1 MRGHCFV
8 NGVEKH
14 VKCAY
19 VGVNGKAQYIM
30 KPPGV
35 IKYGGNIEP
44 LTDHK
49 RQISASINDSYT
61 IFASGYI
68 PKSKNDSAFTS
79 GITKLKTADAYDNKY
94 YTKTKCSDISN
105 TWRYQMVG
113 LKLSKYA
120 LFIGGC
126 TGGSATETK
135 YMDAYDDSLV
145 HTASSTFL
153 TYKTYISSMSRGSS
167 PVINDT
173 YAIIPA
179 QSSSQKSIDNK
190 HMMGIDTNLTVSNLK
205 DRPITIKVACAGHV
219 KDYALFGCGHE
230 YSDRTS
236 VNKKSMIAYNTSLTQ
251 MILPD
256 MNYSYYSGTMSAN
269 AGDSIIFFGDTLSGN
284 TAPIDAYNNNLTK
297 MSIAPPDYYKNKNDF
312 VRAYISGTIKNHAF
326 FGGSNV
332 SYKIGYTS
340 TIYDENLIKLSG
352 PTVDTWT
359 GNYTNSI
366 SNNIHLMVAGGTI
379 DESPYAANTVSSYI
393 MSDGYIP

>member
-30 KPPGV
+30 KPPGI

-49 RQISASINDSYT
+49 RDTSASINESYT
-61 IFASGYI
+61 IFASGFI
-68 PKSKNDSAFTS
+68 PKSKNDSSFTS

-105 TWRYQMVG
+105 TWRYEMFG

-126 TGGSATETK
+126 TRGNASETK

-145 HTASSTFL
+145 HTSSSTFL
-153 TYKTYISSMSRGSS
+153 TYKTYTSHTGGSS

-190 HMMGIDTNLTVSNLK
+190 HMIGIDTNLTVSNLK
-205 DRPITIKVACAGHV
+205 DRPITIRVECVGHV
-219 KDYALFGCGHE
+219 KDYALFGCGDE
-230 YSDRTS
+230 YSDGTE
-236 VNKKSMIAYNTSLTQ
+236 VTEKSMIAYNTSLTQ

-256 MNYSYYSGTMSAN
+256 MNYSYYSSTKSAN
-269 AGDSIIFFGDTLSGN
+269 AGDSIIFFGDILSGN

-297 MSIAPPDYYKNKNDF
+297 MSIAPPDYYKKNKF
-312 VRAYISGTIKNHAF
+312 AYAYISGTIKNHAF

-332 SYKIGYTS
+332 SYDRGYTS

-359 GNYTNSI
+359 DDYTNSI
-366 SNNIHLMVAGGTI
+366 SNNIHLMATGGLI

>member
-1 MRGHCFV
+1 MRGHCFI
-8 NGVEKH
+8 NGKEKH

-44 LTDHK
+44 LTEHK
-49 RQISASINDSYT
+49 RETSASINESYT
-61 IFASGYI
+61 IFAGGFI
-68 PKSKNDSAFTS
+68 PKSKNDSGFTS

-94 YTKTKCSDISN
+94 YTKTKCSNISN
-105 TWRYQMVG
+105 TWRYFMVG

-120 LFIGGC
+120 LFIGGR
-126 TGGSATETK
+126 TGGSTSETK

-145 HTASSTFL
+145 HTSSSTFL
-153 TYKTYISSMSRGSS
+153 TYKTYSLSNGSS
-167 PVINDT
+167 PVINDA

-205 DRPITIKVACAGHV
+205 DRPITIKVQCVGHV

-230 YSDRTS
+230 YSDGTS
-236 VNKKSMIAYNTSLTQ
+236 VTEKSMIAYNTSLTQ
-251 MILPD
+251 MNLPN
-256 MNYSYYSGTMSAN
+256 MNYSYYSCTTSAN
-269 AGDSIIFFGDTLSGN
+269 AGDSIIFFGDSLSGN
-284 TAPIDAYNNNLTK
+284 TPPIDAYNNNLTK
-297 MSIAPPDYYKNKNDF
+297 MSIAPPNYYKKNKF
-312 VRAYISGTIKNHAF
+312 TYAYISGTIKNHAF

-332 SYKIGYTS
+332 EYNVGYTS

-359 GNYTNSI
+359 GDDTNSI
-366 SNNIHLMVAGGTI
+366 SNNTHLMVTGGDI
-379 DESPYAANTVSSYI
+379 NESPYAVNTVSSYI

>member
-14 VKCAY
+14 VRCAY

-49 RQISASINDSYT
+49 RQTSASINESYT
-61 IFASGYI
+61 IFAGGFI
-68 PKSKNDSAFTS
+68 PKSKNDNDFTS

-94 YTKTKCSDISN
+94 YVKTTCPNISN
-105 TWRYQMVG
+105 TWRNDMVG

-120 LFIGGC
+120 LFIGGL

-145 HTASSTFL
+145 HTSSSTFL
-153 TYKTYISSMSRGSS
+153 TYKTYMSSMSSGSS

-179 QSSSQKSIDNK
+179 QSTSQKSIDNK
-190 HMMGIDTNLTVSNLK
+190 HMMGINTNLTVSNLK
-205 DRPITIKVACAGHV
+205 DRPITIDVECVGHV
-219 KDYALFGCGHE
+219 KDYALFGCG
-230 YSDRTS
+230 YGFSDKTK
-236 VNKKSMIAYNTSLTQ
+236 VKEKSMIAYNTSLTQ
-251 MILPD
+251 IHLPD
-256 MNYSYYSGTMSAN
+256 MNYSYYGETKSAN
-269 AGDSIIFFGDTLSGN
+269 AGDSIIFFGDILSDN

-297 MSIAPPDYYKNKNDF
+297 MSIAPPDYYKKGKF
-312 VRAYISGTIKNHAF
+312 AYAYISGTIKNHAF

-332 SYKIGYTS
+332 EYKIGYTS

-359 GNYTNSI
+359 NDYTNSI
-366 SNNIHLMVAGGTI
+366 SNNTHLMVTGGTI
-379 DESPYAANTVSSYI
+379 NESPYAVNTVSSYI

>member
-49 RQISASINDSYT
+49 RDISASINESYT
-61 IFASGYI
+61 IFASGFI
-68 PKSKNDSAFTS
+68 PKSKNDSAFDS

-94 YTKTKCSDISN
+94 YTKTKCSNISN
-105 TWRYQMVG
+105 TWRYKMFG

-120 LFIGGC
+120 LFIGGF
-126 TGGSATETK
+126 TGGNSTETK

-145 HTASSTFL
+145 HTSSSTFL
-153 TYKTYISSMSRGSS
+153 TYKTYGKSSYYGNS

-179 QSSSQKSIDNK
+179 QSSSQKSNDNK
-190 HMMGIDTNLTVSNLK
+190 QMMSIDTNLTVSNLA
-205 DRPITIKVACAGHV
+205 DRPITIRVSCLGHV
-219 KDYALFGCGHE
+219 TNYALFGCGYE
-230 YSDRTS
+230 FSDDTK
-236 VNKKSMIAYNTSLTQ
+236 VKEKSMIAYNTSLTQ
-251 MILPD
+251 IHLPD
-256 MNYSYYSGTMSAN
+256 MNYSYYSRTKSAN
-269 AGDSIIFFGDTLSGN
+269 AGDSIIFFGDSLNGE
-284 TAPIDAYNNNLTK
+284 TAPIDAYNNHLTK
-297 MSIAPPDYYKNKNDF
+297 MSIEPPDYYKKKRT
-312 VRAYISGTIKNHAF
+312 VYAYISGSIKNYAF

-332 SYKIGYTS
+332 SNYRNTS
-340 TIYDENLIKLSG
+340 TVYDENLIKISG
-352 PTVDTWT
+352 PTMDTWIDYDT
-359 GNYTNSI
+359 VGI
-366 SNNIHLMVAGGTI
+366 SNNTHLMATGGSMT
-379 DESPYAANTVSSYI
+379 ESPYAVNTVSSYI